1 MIEVIES
8 MKKLYTSEE
17 KLEFLGNE
25 YPCLNIYVLNK
36 LERF

>member
-1 MIEVIES
+1 MIEVIETI
-8 MKKLYTSEE
+8 KKLLTSEE

-25 YPCLNIYVLNK
+25 YPCLKIYVLNK